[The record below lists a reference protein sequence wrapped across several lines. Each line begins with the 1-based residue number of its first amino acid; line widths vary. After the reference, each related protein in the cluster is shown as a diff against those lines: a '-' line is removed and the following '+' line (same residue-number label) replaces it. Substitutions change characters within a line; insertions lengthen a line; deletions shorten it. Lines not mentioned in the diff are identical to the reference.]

1 MFPINSFEPE
11 RGLVVHL
18 VVGIHVADVA
28 VPDQVHV
35 TSYLFLTLTNG
46 SCLPRGVT
54 FVNLQS
60 DQIFT
65 IANSTVQNW
74 CQIDSN

>member
-1 MFPINSFEPE
+1 MFKRLCFRLIIEPE

-18 VVGIHVADVA
+18 IVGIHVADVA
-28 VPDQVHV
+28 VDDQVHL

-54 FVNLQS
+54 CVNFITNL
-60 DQIFT
+60 
-65 IANSTVQNW
+65 N
-74 CQIDSN
+74 